1 MKKIYAIMLIA
12 LGTVLISNAQT
23 LVRNEKMT
31 QDGKIVTVSFDVD
44 TDQTK
49 IPSRRKEVI
58 LPYIYNGKDTLFLDA
73 LEVYG
78 KGRFKRERQEN
89 AIAGDKEWGLGENQT
104 LKKEGVYEYV
114 SQVPLKRWMKS
125 ANLGIRRQIVGCA
138 CEKDLSEEN
147 LAEDVALFEE
157 PVVERRTPTFALAE
171 VERKWDFGQDE
182 LEIVF
187 KVSKA
192 EIDPTVFN
200 NEITFAKILDAVD
213 RIHSNPNYK
222 IEKLHVA
229 GYASPE
235 GPPAFNEWLGIN
247 RAKALINYII
257 ERRPEYGL
265 TEENFEIHN
274 GEENWEGLR
283 RVLVQSDMPKKDE
296 VIAIIDDSNIP
307 NESKKLKIEEI
318 DNGWVWHRML
328 KDIYPHLR
336 SARYLAVYYDPADD
350 ALVEK
355 VQQANALINEGK
367 YEEAH
372 ALVKEY
378 KDDTR
383 AANVLGVSLMMQ
395 KKFEDAMPWLKKAA
409 EGGCEAAQVNIETI
423 KAEYEYEAKQARII
437 EYYLKTLE

>member
-1 MKKIYAIMLIA
+1 MKKIYAIMLMA

-23 LVRNEKMT
+23 VVSNEKMT

-89 AIAGDKEWGLGENQT
+89 AIAGDKEWGLGENQI

-171 VERKWDFGQDE
+171 VERMWDFGQDE

-257 ERRPEYGL
+257 EKRPEYGL

-283 RVLVQSDMPKKDE
+283 RILAQSDMPKKDE

-307 NESKKLKIEEI
+307 NERKKLKIEEI

-328 KDIYPHLR
+328 KDIYPQLR

-350 ALVEK
+350 TLVEK

-395 KKFEDAMPWLKKAA
+395 KKFEEAMPWLKKAA

-423 KAEYEYEAKQARII
+423 NAEYEYEAKQARII
-437 EYYLKTLE
+437 EDYLKTLE